1 MFALPLQVVDN
12 FLLQFDAGQVI
23 LALFVLSTLAALP
36 LKSLKIVGLNAIVF
50 GLIFMLTPGSLAPI
64 HFRFLG
70 IALVFVGPLLVISA
84 RQ

>member
-1 MFALPLQVVDN
+1 MLALPLQLVDT
-12 FLLQFDAGQVI
+12 FLLQFDAGQII
-23 LALFVLSTLAALP
+23 LALFILSTLAALP
-36 LKSLKIVGLNAIVF
+36 LKSLKIVGINTIVF
-50 GLIFMLTPGSLAPI
+50 GLLFMLTPGSLAPV